1 MVTQDKILIR
11 GELALIFAVFIDAFG
26 VVQILYSGAGI
37 SAISSLPVA
46 FSEVLPGFDAGYLD
60 IFISGT
66 ADF

>member
-26 VVQILYSGAGI
+26 VVLMLYSGAGI
-37 SAISSLPVA
+37 SAISSLPFA
-46 FSEVLPGFDAGYLD
+46 GFDAGYSD